1 MDVQRELER
10 AEEMAER
17 GFIFVVTA
25 FNEEPFYAW
34 KAQSAE
40 QVVRDLRLMGATN
53 IETWTIKKW
62 RDHLANWLV
71 ERENPAADWQSGD
84 LVTWLH
90 TPRGGYGYTF
100 LVDGV
105 VVSVGPKRV
114 TIEVVRTSG
123 EIVRRSVRP
132 EHLRPHGG

>member
-1 MDVQRELER
+1 MDLERELER
-10 AEEMAER
+10 ADDMAER

-25 FNEEPFYAW
+25 FNEEPLYAW

-40 QVVRDLRLMGATN
+40 QVVRDLRLAGVTN
-53 IETWTIKKW
+53 IETWTIKEW

-71 ERENPAADWQSGD
+71 ERENPAADWQPGD